1 MEYFS
6 DMSQIYATKLLYSLH
21 TNNLLF
27 FFFSSSCIQ
36 YVKERGKRARCKFYL
51 QIAQRAERFSASAK
65 ERLSRMQ
72 SQTCLSYAEAM
83 VFLG

>member
-36 YVKERGKRARCKFYL
+36 YVKVRFAPCGAVVSRKEFKRKEQRGKRYNNPCYL
-51 QIAQRAERFSASAK
+51 IFAFAI
-65 ERLSRMQ
+65 
-72 SQTCLSYAEAM
+72 
-83 VFLG
+83 